1 MNAYPVELAAPDIRP
16 YRAGNCG
23 IEYVSSFDSG
33 KAGPHLMLAAL
44 THGNELCGAIA
55 LDWLLRQEVRP
66 LAGRLTFAF
75 MNVAAYARFDRANA
89 SASRCVDEDF
99 NRVWRT
105 EVLEGARD
113 SVELRRAREL
123 RPLVDSVDAL
133 LDIHSM
139 QHATPPLMICGM
151 RPKARE
157 LALALGTPAHLVC
170 DAGHAAGRRMRD
182 YGGFADDASPKNALL
197 IECGQHWER
206 ASAAVAIDAM
216 LRFLL
221 HFGAIAPEFAAPHLA
236 PLPAAQRVVEVTQ
249 AVTIASDE
257 FRFAAPY
264 VGMELI
270 ARAGSV
276 IGHDGGRAVTTPYD
290 NCVLIMP
297 SMRLRKGETAVRL
310 GRIVGG

>member
-1 MNAYPVELAAPDIRP
+1 MTSYQVELEAPDIGP

-33 KAGPHLMLAAL
+33 KAGAHLMLAAL

-55 LDWLLRQEVRP
+55 LDWLMRQGVRP
-66 LAGRLTFAF
+66 LAGRLTLAF
-75 MNVAAYARFDRANA
+75 VNVAAYARFDRKDPG
-89 SASRCVDEDF
+89 ASRCVDEDF
-99 NRVWRT
+99 NRLWSP
-105 EVLEGARD
+105 EVLAGTRD

-123 RPLVDSVDAL
+123 RPLVASVDAL

-139 QHATPPLMICGM
+139 QHVTPALMICGM
-151 RPKARE
+151 TPKARE
-157 LALALGTPAHLVC
+157 LALRLGTPAHLVC

-182 YGGFADDASPKNALL
+182 YGAFADSASPKNALL
-197 IECGQHWER
+197 VECGQHWER
-206 ASAAVAIDAM
+206 ASATVAIDAM

-221 HFGAIAPEFAAPHLA
+221 HFGAIAPDFAAPHLA

-249 AVTIASDE
+249 AVTVASDA
-257 FRFAAPY
+257 FQFAAPY
-264 VGMELI
+264 TGMEVI
-270 ARAGSV
+270 ARAGTV
-276 IGHDGGRAVTTPYD
+276 IGYDGAQAVATPYD

-310 GRIVGG
+310 GRIVS

>member
-1 MNAYPVELAAPDIRP
+1 MNSYPIELEAPDIRP
-16 YRAGNCG
+16 HSGGNCG
-23 IEYVSSFDSG
+23 IDYVTSFDSG
-33 KAGPHLMLAAL
+33 KAGPHLLLAAL

-55 LDWLLRQEVRP
+55 LDWLLQQGVRP
-66 LAGRLTFAF
+66 LAGRLTLVFVNF
-75 MNVAAYARFDRANA
+75 AAYARFDRDNP
-89 SASRCVDEDF
+89 SASRFVDEDF
-99 NRVWRT
+99 NRVWST
-105 EVLEGARD
+105 ATLDSARD

-151 RPKARE
+151 TQKARE
-157 LALALGTPAHLVC
+157 LALSLGTPAQLVC

-182 YGGFADDASPKNALL
+182 YGAFADDASPKNALL
-197 IECGQHWER
+197 IECGQHWAR

-216 LRFLL
+216 LRFLM
-221 HFGAIAPEFAAPHLA
+221 HFGAIEREFAAPHLA
-236 PLPAAQRVVEVTQ
+236 PLPESQRVVEVTQ
-249 AVTIASDE
+249 AVTIESDD

-264 VGMELI
+264 VGMEVI
-270 ARAGSV
+270 TRAGTV
-276 IGHDGGRAVTTPYD
+276 IGHDGAREVATPYD